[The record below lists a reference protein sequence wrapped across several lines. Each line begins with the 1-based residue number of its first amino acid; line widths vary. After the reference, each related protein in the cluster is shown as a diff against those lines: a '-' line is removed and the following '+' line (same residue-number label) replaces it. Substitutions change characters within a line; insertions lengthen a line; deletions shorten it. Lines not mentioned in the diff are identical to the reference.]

1 MSYIINKTDGTT
13 LTEIVDGA
21 IDQTATDL
29 TLIGKN
35 SSSYGE
41 FVNENYVHIL
51 ENFAN
56 VTSPNNPITGQLW
69 FDTSE
74 GRLKIYD
81 GTGFK
86 VSGGT
91 IVSHTPSSSLAVGD
105 LWIDSFR
112 RQLYFY
118 DGISTLL
125 AGPGYTEQ
133 QGISGFQTVDVDDI
147 AGNSRTIVLLYV
159 STVLLGIYSKDA
171 FTPGT
176 AIAGFAGDIKIG
188 FNSSNYS
195 GSKFNVVATH
205 ADALVDPSDKTK
217 SYNASDFLITT
228 EDTTITGTVTI
239 QHATPLVLGAGSNS
253 ELNVTSNSF
262 NINSNTSNQNF
273 KINLLSNMGL
283 ETALSITAATRRV
296 GIYTTHPSAT
306 LDVNG
311 DVIIRGSL
319 TVEGNLTTINT
330 TNVAIS
336 DKLIELAKT
345 EFPSNVSADGGG
357 ISVVAGGFGNDKT
370 IKWDNGT
377 TSWVLS
383 DNVNIPTGKTF
394 KINGFDVLSTGS
406 LGGSVTNSSLT
417 NVGILT
423 ELQVDSINI
432 NNSTIRY
439 LNVAQARGDI
449 ILKPKGTGSVDIS
462 NAAMINVADPID
474 NTSAVNLN
482 TLTRVIESTTLVLSL
497 ETTGLTDG
505 QIASI
510 YLEKVFPESEHRE
523 STLCRVI
530 CRDTGIVT
538 IKLYQ
543 LTSGIWLFQTFL

>member
-1 MSYIINKTDGTT
+1 MSYIINKTDGST

-35 SSSYGE
+35 SSAYGE

-56 VTSPNNPITGQLW
+56 TTSPNNPITGQLW

-74 GRLKIYD
+74 GRLKVYD

-91 IVSHTPSSSLAVGD
+91 IVSNTSLSSLSVGD

-133 QGISGFQTVDVDDI
+133 QGISGFQTVDVFDTV
-147 AGNSRTIVLLYV
+147 GNLRTIVLLYV

-176 AIAGFAGDIKIG
+176 AIAGFVGDIKIG
-188 FNSSNYS
+188 FNSSDYA
-195 GSKFNVVATH
+195 GSKFNVIATC
-205 ADALVDPSDKTK
+205 ADALVDPADGSTKT
-217 SYNASDFLITT
+217 ARDFLLIN
-228 EDTTITGTVTI
+228 EDTSITGTITI
-239 QHATPLVLGAGSNS
+239 QNATPLVLGPASNS

-273 KINLLSNMGL
+273 KINLLSSLGL
-283 ETALSITAATRRV
+283 ETALAISAATKRV
-296 GIYTTHPSAT
+296 GIYTANPSAT

-311 DVIIRGSL
+311 DTIIRGSL

-330 TNVAIS
+330 TNVEIS

-345 EFPSNVSADGGG
+345 ELPSNVTADGGG
-357 ISVVAGGFGNDKT
+357 ISVVAGLQGDKT
-370 IKWDNGT
+370 ITWDNST
-377 TSWVLS
+377 VSWLLS
-383 DNVNIPTGKTF
+383 ENVNIPTGKTF
-394 KINGFDVLSTGS
+394 KINGFDVLSTS
-406 LGGSVTNSSLT
+406 TLGGSVTSSSLT

-432 NNSTIRY
+432 NNSTISY
-439 LNVAQARGDI
+439 INVAQANGDI
-449 ILKPKGTGSVDIS
+449 ILLPKGTGSVDIS
-462 NAAMINVADPID
+462 NTAMINVADPID

-482 TLTRVIESTTLVLSL
+482 TLTRVVESTPLAISL
-497 ETTGLTDG
+497 DTTGLTDG
-505 QIASI
+505 QIATT
-510 YLEKVFPESEHRE
+510 YLEIVFPVVEHQE
-523 STLCRVI
+523 STLCRVV
-530 CRDTGIVT
+530 CTDTGIVT
-538 IKLYQ
+538 IKLYA
-543 LTSGIWLFQTFL
+543 LTSGVWLFQTNL

>member
-1 MSYIINKTDGTT
+1 MSYIINKTDGST

-35 SSSYGE
+35 SSAYGE

-56 VTSPNNPITGQLW
+56 TTSPNNPITGQLW

-74 GRLKIYD
+74 GRLKVYD

-91 IVSHTPSSSLAVGD
+91 IVSNTSLSSLSVGD

-133 QGISGFQTVDVDDI
+133 QGISGFQTVDVFDTV
-147 AGNSRTIVLLYV
+147 GNLRTIVLLYV

-176 AIAGFAGDIKIG
+176 AIAGFVGDIKIG
-188 FNSSNYS
+188 FNSSDYA
-195 GSKFNVVATH
+195 GSKFNVIATC
-205 ADALVDPSDKTK
+205 ADALVDPADGSTKT
-217 SYNASDFLITT
+217 ARDFLLIN
-228 EDTTITGTVTI
+228 EDTSITGTITI
-239 QHATPLVLGAGSNS
+239 QNATPLVLGPASNS

-273 KINLLSNMGL
+273 KINLLSSLGL
-283 ETALSITAATRRV
+283 ETALAISAATKRV
-296 GIYTTHPSAT
+296 GIYTANPSAT

-311 DVIIRGSL
+311 DTIIRGSL

-330 TNVAIS
+330 TNVEIS

-345 EFPSNVSADGGG
+345 ELPSNVTADGGG
-357 ISVVAGGFGNDKT
+357 ISVVAGLQGDKT
-370 IKWDNGT
+370 ITWDNST
-377 TSWVLS
+377 VSWLLS
-383 DNVNIPTGKTF
+383 ENVNIPTGKTF
-394 KINGFDVLSTGS
+394 KINGFDVLSTS
-406 LGGSVTNSSLT
+406 TLGGSVTSSSLT

-432 NNSTIRY
+432 NNSTISY
-439 LNVAQARGDI
+439 INVAQANGDI
-449 ILKPKGTGSVDIS
+449 ILLPKGTGSVDIS
-462 NAAMINVADPID
+462 NTAMINVADPID

-482 TLTRVIESTTLVLSL
+482 TLNRVVESTPLAISL
-497 ETTGLTDG
+497 DTTGLTDG
-505 QIASI
+505 QIATT
-510 YLEKVFPESEHRE
+510 YLEIVFPVVEHQE
-523 STLCRVI
+523 STLCRVV
-530 CRDTGIVT
+530 CTDTGIVT
-538 IKLYQ
+538 IKLYA
-543 LTSGIWLFQTFL
+543 LTSGVWLFQTNL